1 MTTKT
6 VTPYNLV
13 KMATSREIATEN
25 LPEIINST
33 QVKNYN
39 CKALLWLVSKVT
51 HLADTLYKGIYN
63 ITSKTEQEIIDD
75 LYQLYFPDI
84 TMMIRAY
91 FEETGNKTNLYE
103 LQVFAE
109 IAQAIYFSLCMET
122 DLPEVLEVLA
132 LGSSYSPDV
141 QKVIEILE
149 SDYQKYTKRKL

>member
-6 VTPYNLV
+6 ITPYNLV
-13 KMATSREIATEN
+13 KMATSRDIATEN
-25 LPEIINST
+25 LPEIISNT

-39 CKALLWLVSKVT
+39 CKALLWLVSTVT
-51 HLADTLYKGIYN
+51 HLADTLHKGIYN

-75 LYQLYFPDI
+75 LWQLYFPDI
-84 TMMIRAY
+84 IMMLRAY
-91 FEETGNKTNLYE
+91 FEETDGKTNLYE

-109 IAQAIYFSLCMET
+109 TAQVIYFSLCMDT
-122 DLPEVLEVLA
+122 DLPEVIETLA

-149 SDYQKYTKRKL
+149 NDYQKYTKRKM

>member
-1 MTTKT
+1 MATKT
-6 VTPYNLV
+6 ITPFNLV
-13 KMATSREIATEN
+13 KMATSRDIATEN

-33 QVKNYN
+33 QIKNHN
-39 CKALLWLVSKVT
+39 CKALLWLVSHVT
-51 HLADTLYKGIYN
+51 HSADTLYKGIYN
-63 ITSKTEQEIIDD
+63 ITSKTEQEIIDG
-75 LYQLYFPDI
+75 LYQLYLSDII
-84 TMMIRAY
+84 TMLRAY
-91 FEETGNKTNLYE
+91 FEETDGKTNLYE

-109 IAQAIYFSLCMET
+109 TAQAIYFSLCMET

>member
-1 MTTKT
+1 MATKT
-6 VTPYNLV
+6 ITPFNLV
-13 KMATSREIATEN
+13 KMATSRDIATEN

-39 CKALLWLVSKVT
+39 CKALLWLISKVT

-84 TMMIRAY
+84 IMMLRAY
-91 FEETGNKTNLYE
+91 FEETDGKTNLYE

-109 IAQAIYFSLCMET
+109 IAQVIYFSLCMDT
-122 DLPEVLEVLA
+122 DLPEVLEVLS

-141 QKVIEILE
+141 QKITEILQ
-149 SDYQKYTKRKL
+149 SDYQKYTKRKM